1 MKTYENTFTNGISA
15 MLTRRRNI
23 DLLFWGCIIF
33 LMFLLILNLQE
44 IMQVQ
49 AWRHDALYYLSSYRG
64 KLNAEGRWINYYLFD
79 FLKIFPAHASALLSI
94 SFFGAF
100 VWIAANKILSWKKSL
115 LITLLC
121 LQINPIWSVIH
132 WPAVILPAHFFF
144 FFCAYL
150 SRKYRYE
157 YILALSCILFH
168 GTFNNLYNLIPLL
181 FISEI
186 KTSRQL
192 FRLFAFWVAFYVCG
206 FIVAELLTK
215 VIAGQ
220 FIHMESWRQPHYIT
234 SLSVLLQNLV
244 MISKALVSHI
254 RTFGFVNLTL
264 CILAVVLCLWKRIM
278 NVYQCI
284 LLLCVGMACYAQA
297 LPLGIW
303 VSLRTVYALY
313 IALLMPLCY
322 LLLCK
327 EFRVPV
333 LVVFLMIGITMFTDN
348 YNALR
353 YYNGIFSVWTEHL
366 RTIPNDSRINNQLL
380 FLADNKETSV
390 VEKHIMKVMN
400 LSNRVIEGL
409 GERMRW
415 ATSAESLGYHVINKW
430 DGKSIRSIT
439 PGWLDKCRFRS
450 NQLYDWAVYNG
461 TIVVRFNP
469 QLMKRIQNK

>member
-1 MKTYENTFTNGISA
+1 M
-15 MLTRRRNI
+15 
-23 DLLFWGCIIF
+23 
-33 LMFLLILNLQE
+33 
-44 IMQVQ
+44 
-49 AWRHDALYYLSSYRG
+49 
-64 KLNAEGRWINYYLFD
+64 
-79 FLKIFPAHASALLSI
+79 
-94 SFFGAF
+94 
-100 VWIAANKILSWKKSL
+100 
-115 LITLLC
+115 
-121 LQINPIWSVIH
+121 VIRE
-132 WPAVILPAHFFF
+132 
-144 FFCAYL
+144 
-150 SRKYRYE
+150 SR
-157 YILALSCILFH
+157 
-168 GTFNNLYNLIPLL
+168 LYNLIPLL

-278 NVYQCI
+278 NVYQCL

-313 IALLMPLCY
+313 IALLMPFCY
-322 LLLCK
+322 LFLCK

-333 LVVFLMIGITMFTDN
+333 LAVFLILGITMFTDN

-353 YYNGIFSVWTEHL
+353 YYNGVFSVWTEHL

-409 GERMRW
+409 GERMR
-415 ATSAESLGYHVINKW
+415 
-430 DGKSIRSIT
+430 
-439 PGWLDKCRFRS
+439 
-450 NQLYDWAVYNG
+450 
-461 TIVVRFNP
+461 
-469 QLMKRIQNK
+469 